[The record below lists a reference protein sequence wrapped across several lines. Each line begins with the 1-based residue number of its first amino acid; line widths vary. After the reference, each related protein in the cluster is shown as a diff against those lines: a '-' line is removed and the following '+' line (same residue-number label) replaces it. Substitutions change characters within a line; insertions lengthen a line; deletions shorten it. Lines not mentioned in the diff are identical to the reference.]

1 MTATTMAATTMTAT
15 TTRAPVPGRRLLAA
29 LGIWIGVASAVGVAT
44 FLAAQAIVPPWA
56 TAANLSVVIA
66 AEIYTALVV
75 VLLLVIKQPL
85 GWRTPHRED
94 VVRGLVATAAT
105 WAAVAAVYLALW
117 PLLGSLDGLFDV
129 LAFVGSD
136 GGRLAVVGPVLA
148 VLSVA
153 RAVVITP
160 LAEELVFRG
169 ALYGWLRRWWPAWAT
184 IAATAAAFASIHG
197 FLVVM
202 PYVLVFGIV
211 TGWLRER
218 TGSVAAGFVAHVLNN
233 AMLVTMTFLL
243 IG

>member
-44 FLAAQAIVPPWA
+44 FLAAQAIVPQWA
-56 TAANLSVVIA
+56 TAANLSAVIA

-160 LAEELVFRG
+160 LAEELLFRG

>member
-1 MTATTMAATTMTAT
+1 MTPT
-15 TTRAPVPGRRLLAA
+15 TTREPVSGRRLLAA
-29 LGIWIGVASAVGVAT
+29 LGIWTGTATAVGVAT
-44 FLAAQAIVPPWA
+44 YLIAQAIVPQWA
-56 TAANLSVVIA
+56 TAANLGAVIA
-66 AEIYTALVV
+66 AEVYTALVV

-85 GWRTPHRED
+85 GWRIPRRQDLLWGLAATP
-94 VVRGLVATAAT
+94 VT

-129 LAFVGSD
+129 LTFIGSD

-148 VLSVA
+148 VLSLA

-160 LAEELVFRG
+160 LAEELLFRG

-184 IAATAAAFASIHG
+184 IAATAAAFAAIHS

-202 PYVLVFGIV
+202 PAALVFGIV

-218 TGSVAAGFVAHVLNN
+218 TGSVAAGFVTHVLNN
-233 AMLVTMTFLL
+233 AVLVTMTLL
-243 IG
+243 LT

>member
-1 MTATTMAATTMTAT
+1 MTTTTTMPAT

-29 LGIWIGVASAVGVAT
+29 LGIWTGIATAVGVT
-44 FLAAQAIVPPWA
+44 TYLTAQAIVPQWA
-56 TAANLSVVIA
+56 TAANLGTVIA
-66 AEIYTALVV
+66 AEVYTALVV

-85 GWRTPHRED
+85 GWRIPHRED
-94 VVRGLVATAAT
+94 LVWGLAATAAT
-105 WAAVAAVYLALW
+105 WAGVAVVYLALW

-129 LAFVGSD
+129 LAYIGSD

-160 LAEELVFRG
+160 LAEELLFRG

-184 IAATAAAFASIHG
+184 IAATAVAFASIHG

-218 TGSVAAGFVAHVLNN
+218 TGAVAAGFVTHVLQL
-233 AMLVTMTFLL
+233 AVLVTVTFLL
-243 IG
+243 TG

>member
-1 MTATTMAATTMTAT
+1 MAATTMTAT
-15 TTRAPVPGRRLLAA
+15 TMTATTTREPVPGRRLLAA
-29 LGIWIGVASAVGVAT
+29 LGTWTGVASAVGVAT

-85 GWRTPHRED
+85 GWRTPHRKD
-94 VVRGLVATAAT
+94 VVRGLVATAVT

-117 PLLGSLDGLFDV
+117 PLLGSFDGLFDA

-160 LAEELVFRG
+160 LAEELLFRG

-184 IAATAAAFASIHG
+184 IAATAAAFAGIHG

-218 TGSVAAGFVAHVLNN
+218 TGSVAASFVAHVLNN
-233 AMLVTMTFLL
+233 TMLVTMTLL
-243 IG
+243 LTG